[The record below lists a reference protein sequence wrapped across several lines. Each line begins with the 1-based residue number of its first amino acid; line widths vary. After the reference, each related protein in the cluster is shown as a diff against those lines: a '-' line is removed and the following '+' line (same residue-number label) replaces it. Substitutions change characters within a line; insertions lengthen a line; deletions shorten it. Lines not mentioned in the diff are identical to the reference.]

1 MLIYIQENFNGLET
15 TTTNAD
21 GRIKNGTQ
29 GNQVP
34 KNERSTIKI
43 LSPDQVGQT
52 KTKKSLRKKKVIGTR
67 ITGVTD
73 IEINITLVC
82 DEHRT
87 GGELNT
93 RFIMGGNNRT
103 ETTPRIK

>member
-1 MLIYIQENFNGLET
+1 M
-15 TTTNAD
+15 A
-21 GRIKNGTQ
+21 RIGVK
-29 GNQVP
+29 
-34 KNERSTIKI
+34 
-43 LSPDQVGQT
+43 
-52 KTKKSLRKKKVIGTR
+52 KTKKSLRKNETIGTR

-87 GGELNT
+87 SGELNT

-103 ETTPRIK
+103 ETTQRIK